1 MFSEHSIQSISPQ
14 RKRIKMKFFTFSLVL
29 ITMILAIFCSPIDV
43 NIQDYRTHEKFL
55 NFPIREEIQPENFEN
70 QQSIWEL
77 LGFKSEL

>member
-1 MFSEHSIQSISPQ
+1 M
-14 RKRIKMKFFTFSLVL
+14 
-29 ITMILAIFCSPIDV
+29 DV